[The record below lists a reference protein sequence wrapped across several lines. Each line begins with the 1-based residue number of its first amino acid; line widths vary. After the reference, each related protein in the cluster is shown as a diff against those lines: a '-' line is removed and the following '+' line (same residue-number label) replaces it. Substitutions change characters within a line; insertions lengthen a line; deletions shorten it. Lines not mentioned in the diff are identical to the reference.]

1 MITMDTRVR
10 HAKTGANGQSG
21 TTKCGEYDYG
31 ADLLTKYL
39 YPMFAIAVAPGVTNV
54 MHAAKYVNVA
64 RATPSERI
72 FVGKISLL

>member
-1 MITMDTRVR
+1 MVV
-10 HAKTGANGQSG
+10 
-21 TTKCGEYDYG
+21 G

-39 YPMFAIAVAPGVTNV
+39 YPMVAIAVAPGVTNV